1 MNRVW
6 IYQAD
11 RFFTGPE
18 LEIVKAKLDVFIQEW
33 TAHGSQLSAKVD
45 IIYNLF
51 IVLSVDERVAQVTG
65 CSIDKSVRILKDI
78 EQEIQI
84 DLFNRLLITYRDDQ
98 GDVQI
103 VSRDVF
109 EALCQQGVVDDNT
122 IVFNNMIQS
131 PQEFASK
138 WEVPLKDSWHK
149 QLFAKK

>member
-11 RFFTGPE
+11 RFFTEPE
-18 LEIVKAKLDVFIQEW
+18 LEIVEAKLKAFILEW
-33 TAHGSQLSAKVD
+33 TAHGSQLSAKVEVV
-45 IIYNLF
+45 YNLF
-51 IVLSVDERVAQVTG
+51 IVLSVDENVAQVTG
-65 CSIDKSVRILKDI
+65 CSIDKSVHMLKDI
-78 EQEIQI
+78 EQTIQI
-84 DLFNRLLITYRDDQ
+84 DLFNRLLVTYRDDQ
-98 GDVQI
+98 GDLQI

-109 EALCQQGVVDDNT
+109 DALYQQGVVDEHT

-131 PQEFASK
+131 PEEFESK